1 MDVTIKKWGYII
13 FAVFIIICAIR
24 ALTRCK
30 RGQYRKAFY
39 DIILIPLY
47 LVVMFV
53 LIFLTDMIYIN
64 PNELDKQKA
73 YIETNIKFTKQ
84 AYDINIEEIDIEN
97 TGTITAEDI
106 QQNSDVIQN
115 INIYNKARTLSH
127 LEEYQTN
134 FGYYTFTSTQERFI

>member
-1 MDVTIKKWGYII
+1 
-13 FAVFIIICAIR
+13 
-24 ALTRCK
+24 
-30 RGQYRKAFY
+30 
-39 DIILIPLY
+39 
-47 LVVMFV
+47 MFV